1 MSLPDPEF
9 DPMARKVQSDLIV
22 ERAAE
27 QLRRILRDLAA
38 RIDPFPPFP
47 GAFFTYGIEVEP
59 EAAARTDRGCI
70 VVAPDGELYEFE
82 MGVDM
87 EGLDPLGSAD
97 PVAMRKE
104 DLKKLQV
111 HPRDYVVYAHSA
123 IVTLTELLLERMEA
137 PA

>member
-1 MSLPDPEF
+1 MPLLDPNF
-9 DPMARKVQSDLIV
+9 DPMARKVQSDLVV

-27 QLRRILRDLAA
+27 QLRRIMRELAA
-38 RIDPFPPFP
+38 QFDPFPPFP

-82 MGVDM
+82 MGVDL
-87 EGLDPLGSAD
+87 EGLDDLGAAD

-104 DLKKLQV
+104 DLKKLTI

-123 IVTLTELLLERMEA
+123 IAIMSELLMEQGDD